1 MASNEK
7 RIRYG
12 AYIRSSSDRQDIVN
26 SFARQFA
33 SAERYSKDQGGYL
46 AKTWHDDAR
55 TGTNDRRSQFQ
66 AMIAENTSDDP
77 PIDILLVSKYSRF
90 ARNVADSTKYK
101 LRLLANGIRVISI
114 NEPVSDD
121 PAGRLLEHIL
131 GALDQFYSENLSED
145 VKDGMTTI
153 AKRGFFLGSTAPI
166 GYKRVYVPDG
176 AKSRPKLELDPPRDE
191 IARLGFS
198 KALND
203 ATVLDIVRE
212 FYERGYRGTNG
223 KPISRSRVHEMLR
236 NRHYTGYT
244 IWGVNRKDGKP
255 PVISD
260 QKAHYAIISVDNWK
274 IVQEKLRQRAPN
286 VVNPRTAASE
296 HLFNGFGQCALCGA
310 AIKIKSAKSGQYHYF
325 ICDTRDTLGPEAC
338 DLPPYPLALNDP
350 ILLNAILLDI
360 LSEKNLKHVIK
371 VIQREAR
378 PAYERQVAQI
388 ANLDQALATL
398 DRRENRILDA
408 FEMDRIP
415 KDKINSRL
423 ELIQDDM
430 DELTAKRA
438 EVVAQMGNDSAILG
452 NPNTIIQYAQD
463 IRTYLSPETVKSSRA
478 LIQTFVK
485 TIWFGPKYADIEYHP
500 PIPPDAPP
508 ANGTDDPEPHFG
520 KKVLSSV
527 PQGRPAITPRS
538 LRIAGFPLRIAAP
551 RRHLHRPVLQC
562 PRHFPERLLIAGAGD
577 VGLFHSSDFGRPGGG
592 GNSVANLP
600 GFFGHSL
607 LPGRRV
613 HTYPLRVARSILGFA
628 LVGQPLAHLPVP
640 PDAGDQCGHQLAE
653 TALMGDSQQVAGV
666 RIRRRRVPRCV
677 KIGLSDA
684 EPGAIGTVQVHLGVQ
699 DVIHRA
705 GEPAHRRQ
713 VWCFGCRQCQAS
725 GKIHQVNVILGDEMP
740 EPVHRQRPVPDT
752 PNEWMVCHRLA
763 LGCRFPFYLLTK

>member
-1 MASNEK
+1 MKAMP
-7 RIRYG
+7 
-12 AYIRSSSDRQDIVN
+12 RQN
-26 SFARQFA
+26 LARRRQN
-33 SAERYSKDQGGYL
+33 RDQRQAVPVPG
-46 AKTWHDDAR
+46 D
-55 TGTNDRRSQFQ
+55 DRRKDEV
-66 AMIAENTSDDP
+66 AAGRSDDP
-77 PIDILLVSKYSRF
+77 PIDILLVSKYNRF
-90 ARNVADSTKYK
+90 ARNLADSTKYK
-101 LRLLANGIRVISI
+101 LRLLSNGIRLISI
-114 NEPVSDD
+114 NEPISDD
-121 PAGRLLEHIL
+121 PTGRLLEHIL
-131 GALDQFYSENLSED
+131 GALDQYYSENLSDD
-145 VKDGMTTI
+145 VKDGMATI
-153 AKRGFFLGSTAPI
+153 AKRGFFLGGTAPI
-166 GYKRVYVPDG
+166 GYKRVYVQDG
-176 AKSRPKLELDPPRDE
+176 AKKRPKLALDPPRDA
-191 IARLGFS
+191 IPRLGFS
-198 KALND
+198 MALND

-212 FYERGYRGTNG
+212 FYERGYRGRDG

-236 NRHYTGYT
+236 NRHYTGYI

-255 PVISD
+255 PVISE
-260 QKAHYAIISVDNWK
+260 QQAHDAIISVEDWQK
-274 IVQEKLRQRAPN
+274 VQEKLRQRAPN

-310 AIKIKSAKSGQYHYF
+310 AIKIKSGKSGQYHYF

-350 ILLNAILLDI
+350 ILLNAILHDI

-415 KDKINSRL
+415 KDKITSRL

-452 NPNTIIQYAQD
+452 NPNTIIQYAKD

-527 PQGRPAITPRS
+527 PQGRPR
-538 LRIAGFPLRIAAP
+538 
-551 RRHLHRPVLQC
+551 C
-562 PRHFPERLLIAGAGD
+562 PI
-577 VGLFHSSDFGRPGGG
+577 LFKPASPATSNP
-592 GNSVANLP
+592 SP
-600 GFFGHSL
+600 K
-607 LPGRRV
+607 
-613 HTYPLRVARSILGFA
+613 
-628 LVGQPLAHLPVP
+628 
-640 PDAGDQCGHQLAE
+640 
-653 TALMGDSQQVAGV
+653 M
-666 RIRRRRVPRCV
+666 
-677 KIGLSDA
+677 
-684 EPGAIGTVQVHLGVQ
+684 
-699 DVIHRA
+699 
-705 GEPAHRRQ
+705 PAHTA
-713 VWCFGCRQCQAS
+713 CR
-725 GKIHQVNVILGDEMP
+725 
-740 EPVHRQRPVPDT
+740 
-752 PNEWMVCHRLA
+752 
-763 LGCRFPFYLLTK
+763 